1 VIDKPSKQQE
11 QLPPSVK
18 ITLRDYFAAM
28 ALQGLL
34 SAGSLSS
41 FEDAA
46 YSAYQAADEM
56 IEWRKRNK

>member
-1 VIDKPSKQQE
+1 MIDKPSKQQE
-11 QLPPSVK
+11 QLLPSVK

-34 SAGSLSS
+34 SAGSCSS
-41 FEDAA
+41 FEDGA

-56 IEWRKRNK
+56 MEERKRNK